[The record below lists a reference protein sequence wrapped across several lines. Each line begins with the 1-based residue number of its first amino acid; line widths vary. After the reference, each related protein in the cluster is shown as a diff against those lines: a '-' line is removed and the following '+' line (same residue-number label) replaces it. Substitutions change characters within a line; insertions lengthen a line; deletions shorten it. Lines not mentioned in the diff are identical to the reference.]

1 MGGIEE
7 ALAAFGQMQNKNAV
21 FAMNEDEQEV
31 PVSSGSEMDALFAEL
46 ETAIR
51 ENSSLEGKS
60 VVVTGKLWN
69 FSRREVEAAI
79 RSKGGSCQGGVRKDT
94 AFLVVGERPGAVKI
108 RAAMQRDLPMLTE
121 DQLMAM
127 FDASDL

>member
-46 ETAIR
+46 ET
-51 ENSSLEGKS
+51 G
-60 VVVTGKLWN
+60 
-69 FSRREVEAAI
+69 
-79 RSKGGSCQGGVRKDT
+79 RS
-94 AFLVVGERPGAVKI
+94 
-108 RAAMQRDLPMLTE
+108 
-121 DQLMAM
+121 
-127 FDASDL
+127 